1 MASEAHLAWLIAREI
16 PQLRR
21 FAAMLTRDPAAVDD
35 LVQDCLERALRK
47 QHLWQRRGTL
57 RSWLFRL
64 LYRRYIDQQR
74 SRRARR
80 RLMVEAD
87 AQAAGRIQP
96 AAQEDNVIVANI
108 ADAMDRLPPE
118 QRAAILL
125 VSVEGMSYAE
135 AASTLGIAVGTLRS
149 RLSRGRD
156 RLRST
161 WQPESQITPLRRV
174 K

>member
-1 MASEAHLAWLIAREI
+1 MTMDEPLAWLIAREL

-21 FAAMLTRDPAAVDD
+21 FAALLTRDPQAVDD

-47 QHLWQRRGTL
+47 QHLWLRRGSL

-74 SRRARR
+74 SARARS
-80 RLMVEAD
+80 RLLVESDGD
-87 AQAAGRIQP
+87 APDPIQAPG
-96 AAQEDNVIVANI
+96 QEDSLAVANVLE
-108 ADAMDRLPPE
+108 ALARLPAE

-125 VSVEGMSYAE
+125 VGVEGLTYAE
-135 AASTLGIAVGTLRS
+135 AARVLGVAVGTLRS
-149 RLSRGRD
+149 RISRGRD
-156 RLRST
+156 RLRLT
-161 WQPESQITPLRRV
+161 WRPESRPLPLRRV